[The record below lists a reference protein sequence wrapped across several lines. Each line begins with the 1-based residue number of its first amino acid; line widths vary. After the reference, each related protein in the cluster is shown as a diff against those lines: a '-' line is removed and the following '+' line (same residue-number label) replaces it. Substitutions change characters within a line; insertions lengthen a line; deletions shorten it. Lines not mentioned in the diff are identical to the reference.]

1 MKSIKTQQ
9 GYTLTELI
17 ITVGLIGILS
27 GIAIPAYKGYMK
39 VSKHGT
45 TMQNAEQLALFLDNY
60 FYENGTYI
68 AGTYMPGGDV
78 ITLPNALGWRPD
90 GDKDSFSY
98 NIAPCGGGNINE
110 CYTITVTY
118 LLDTA
123 IKETITK
130 LPPP

>member
-9 GYTLTELI
+9 GYSLTELI
-17 ITVGLIGILS
+17 ITVGLIGILA
-27 GIAIPAYKGYMK
+27 GIAIPAYTGYMK

-90 GDKDSFSY
+90 GDKDAFSY

-118 LLDTA
+118 LSDVA

>member
-17 ITVGLIGILS
+17 ITVGLIGILA
-27 GIAIPAYKGYMK
+27 GIAIPTYNGYMK

-90 GDKDSFSY
+90 GDKDAFSY

-118 LLDTA
+118 LSDVA

>member
-1 MKSIKTQQ
+1 
-9 GYTLTELI
+9 
-17 ITVGLIGILS
+17 
-27 GIAIPAYKGYMK
+27 
-39 VSKHGT
+39 
-45 TMQNAEQLALFLDNY
+45 
-60 FYENGTYI
+60 
-68 AGTYMPGGDV
+68 MPGGDV

-90 GDKDSFSY
+90 GDKDAFSY

-118 LLDTA
+118 LSDVA

>member
-27 GIAIPAYKGYMK
+27 GIAIPAYNGYMK

-45 TMQNAEQLALFLDNY
+45 VMQNAEQLALFLDNY

-68 AGTYMPGGDV
+68 AGTYIPGGDV

-90 GDKDSFSY
+90 GDKDAFSY
-98 NIAPCGGGNINE
+98 NIAPCGGGNISE

-118 LLDTA
+118 LMDVA

>member
-27 GIAIPAYKGYMK
+27 GIAIPVYNGYMK

-118 LLDTA
+118 LLDVA

-130 LPPP
+130 DPPP

>member
-27 GIAIPAYKGYMK
+27 GIAIPAYNGYMK

-118 LLDTA
+118 LLDVA

>member
-9 GYTLTELI
+9 GYSLTELI
-17 ITVGLIGILS
+17 ITVGLIGILA
-27 GIAIPAYKGYMK
+27 GIAIPAYTGYMK

-90 GDKDSFSY
+90 GDKDAFSY
-98 NIAPCGGGNINE
+98 NIAPCAGGNINE

-118 LLDTA
+118 LSDVA

>member
-27 GIAIPAYKGYMK
+27 GIAIPAYNGYMK

-98 NIAPCGGGNINE
+98 NIAPCAGGNINE

-118 LLDTA
+118 LLDVG
-123 IKETITK
+123 IKEIITK

>member
-17 ITVGLIGILS
+17 ITVGLIGILA
-27 GIAIPAYKGYMK
+27 GIAIPAYTNYMK

-90 GDKDSFSY
+90 GDKDAFSY
-98 NIAPCGGGNINE
+98 NIAACGGGNINE

-118 LLDTA
+118 LSDVA